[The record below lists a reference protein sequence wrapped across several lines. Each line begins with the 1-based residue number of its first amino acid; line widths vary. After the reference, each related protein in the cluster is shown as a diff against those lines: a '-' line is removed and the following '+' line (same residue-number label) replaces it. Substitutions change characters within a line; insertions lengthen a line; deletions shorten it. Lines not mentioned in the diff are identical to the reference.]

1 MTATIPAPAR
11 TNNKLSGTFYP
22 LQRNELIALRKSRLI
37 NNAAY
42 VYLALRVS
50 NPSSDPSIRFVIKD
64 FALCWHIPES
74 SLYEAIS
81 KLKKLNLLPEWLD
94 YESRQNNLIEAKVRD
109 RLHQKL
115 GGLIE
120 VTTPSGRID
129 LLTDTEII
137 EVKRFA
143 DWKAALGQILVYSAF
158 YPEHQKRIHLFGRR
172 DELTKIADV
181 YSACLNFDVVVT
193 AEEV

>member
-1 MTATIPAPAR
+1 MTATIPAPTR

-22 LQRNELIALRKSRLI
+22 LQKNELIAMRKARLI

-50 NPSSDPSIRFVIKD
+50 NPSNDPTTKFIIKD

-94 YESRQNNLIEAKVRD
+94 YESRQYNSIEAEVRN

-129 LLTDTEII
+129 LLTDIEII
-137 EVKRFA
+137 EVKRVA
-143 DWKAALGQILVYSAF
+143 DWKGALGQILVYSAF

-172 DELTKIADV
+172 DELTKIAGIEV
-181 YSACLNFDVVVT
+181 ACLNFDVVVT